1 MSEIKIG
8 FMEDGIDV
16 HIIKYDSNAIKEKLV
31 PAIYNIKIPPI
42 GGPYLQINTSGIQI
56 PEKVYGNVNA
66 KIHTV
71 MNTYDNDPK
80 SLGVLLTGI
89 KGSGKTMTAG
99 MLCKEMLARNIP
111 VILVNNSIPVD
122 ALNQII
128 DSVGEVCIL
137 LDEFGKIYDED
148 DQNRMLTI
156 FSGVSSQKRMI
167 VITENSVSRI
177 NSFMLNRPSRLLYH
191 FRHSNLES
199 EIITEYCNEVG
210 VMKEFHD
217 EVIIYSK
224 TVTSF
229 TFDILQA
236 IVKQHLLNPEVK
248 FKDLI
253 SIMNVEHPF
262 VNKKINC
269 ELISI
274 KSAETNEELQITSA
288 KGGNYNGVWRE
299 FAVAFD
305 KNTQIG
311 NSMFEYF
318 QKEDAEVF
326 TSDKDISRGYKINIH
341 TSHTVKYNQEKG
353 EYHALCKI
361 GGHEFIAVIKES
373 IGEIFNSYDLI

>member
-1 MSEIKIG
+1 MSEIKVG
-8 FMEDGIDV
+8 FMESGIDV
-16 HIIKYDSNAIKEKLV
+16 HVIKYDSNAIKESLA
-31 PAIYNIKIPPI
+31 PAIYNIKLPPM
-42 GGPYLQINTSGIQI
+42 GGPYLQINASGIQI
-56 PEKVYGNVNA
+56 PEKVYGNVNS

-111 VILVNNSIPVD
+111 VILVNSSIPVD

-128 DSVGEVCIL
+128 ESVGEVCIL
-137 LDEFGKIYDED
+137 FDEFGKMYDED

-156 FSGVSSQKRMI
+156 FSGVSEQKRMMI
-167 VITENSVSRI
+167 LTENNQYSI
-177 NSFMLNRPSRLLYH
+177 NSFMINRPSRLLYH

-274 KSAETNEELQITSA
+274 KSAETNEQIKIANA
-288 KGGNYNGVWRE
+288 KGRNYDSMWRD
-299 FAVAFD
+299 FSVVFD

-311 NSMFEYF
+311 NSMLEYF
-318 QKEDAEVF
+318 QEEDAEVLP
-326 TSDKDISRGYKINIH
+326 SDKDISKGYRINIL

-361 GGHEFIAVIKES
+361 GKHEFIAVIKES
-373 IGEIFNSYDLI
+373 IGEVFNSYDLI

>member
-1 MSEIKIG
+1 MSEIKVG
-8 FMEDGIDV
+8 FMESGIDV
-16 HIIKYDSNAIKEKLV
+16 HVIKYDSNAIKESLA
-31 PAIYNIKIPPI
+31 PAIYNIKLPPM
-42 GGPYLQINTSGIQI
+42 GGPYLQINASGIQI
-56 PEKVYGNVNA
+56 PEKVYGNVNS

-111 VILVNNSIPVD
+111 VILVNSSIPVD

-128 DSVGEVCIL
+128 ESVGEVCIL
-137 LDEFGKIYDED
+137 FDEFGKMYDGD
-148 DQNRMLTI
+148 DQSRMLTI

-167 VITENSVSRI
+167 VITENSISKI

-191 FRHSNLES
+191 FRHANLES
-199 EIITEYCNEVG
+199 EIITEYCEELAVK
-210 VMKEFHD
+210 KEFHD
-217 EVIIYSK
+217 EVVIYSK
-224 TVTSF
+224 TVCSF

-274 KSAETNEELQITSA
+274 KSAETNEQIKIANA
-288 KGGNYNGVWRE
+288 KGRNYDSMWRD
-299 FAVAFD
+299 FSVVFD

-311 NSMFEYF
+311 NSMLEYF
-318 QKEDAEVF
+318 QEEDAEVLP
-326 TSDKDISRGYKINIH
+326 SDKDISKGYRINIL

-361 GGHEFIAVIKES
+361 GKHEFIAVIKES
-373 IGEIFNSYDLI
+373 IGEVFNSYDLI